1 MTKQERRERALARR
15 EVDVKFWG
23 QVAESLSPEMTERI
37 ERAKRKQAIAKR
49 DVQALRVKLG
59 KE

>member
-1 MTKQERRERALARR
+1 MTKRERQERALARR

-23 QVAESLSPEMTERI
+23 QVVEHLSPELTARI
-37 ERAKRKQAIAKR
+37 EHAKRKQAIAKR